1 MPGPNI
7 VRGRNDTQLAQSVIG
22 ADFRDLKY
30 EASVSSVN
38 NSHNPDAISLEAPQK
53 QPFRRPSEEV
63 TQGAQLGI
71 RKAEAAALA
80 WSKKTA
86 YLTYAL

>member
-1 MPGPNI
+1 M
-7 VRGRNDTQLAQSVIG
+7 QLAQSIVG
-22 ADFRDLKY
+22 ADFKDLKY
-30 EASVSSVN
+30 EVSVSSTN
-38 NSHNPDAISLEAPQK
+38 NTPNPDAISLESPQK